1 MLDESL
7 KNKVSYLGKVPYAQV
22 KGYMQKANVCVFPT
36 FAETQGMVTIE
47 SMAMQKAVVNSNIGW
62 AQELIIDGESGFL
75 VHPKDHVLYAS
86 KITTL
91 LADKEL
97 ALQIGRN
104 ARVRTEQVFDIRKT
118 VLQHIEFYQQQ
129 L

>member
-1 MLDESL
+1 
-7 KNKVSYLGKVPYAQV
+7 
-22 KGYMQKANVCVFPT
+22 
-36 FAETQGMVTIE
+36 
-47 SMAMQKAVVNSNIGW
+47 MAMQKAVVNSNIGW

-86 KITTL
+86 KITAL